1 MSKARL
7 KVAINAQVSP
17 GGASGG
23 IEQAVLGLIWALGR
37 AEDDGTDCIIV
48 TRPEAPDW
56 VQAVLGQGQRVV
68 VRSYPPESR
77 AEGFTGLV
85 RRALRPARPV
95 LLPTWRL
102 LRGGYRRAF
111 GNTSEPAA
119 VDGFLESL
127 GVDVVHFPYQ
137 SMVLSSLPSIFSPWD
152 LQHLHYPEFFS
163 SSDLAKREMM
173 YPAWCR
179 NASAIVTASQFTKWD
194 IVRHYGIAP
203 EKIHVI
209 PFAASTAVGDPVSPQ
224 DLAGVRQTYRLPPT
238 FAFYPAQTWPHKNHI
253 RLIEA
258 LALLRDRHRLR
269 VQLVCSGVLNKFWP
283 VIARR
288 IDELEISDQMCFLGF
303 VPKRDLRAL
312 YRLAQFVVIPSL
324 FEGWGFPL
332 VEAFSEGTPVASSN
346 STSLV
351 EYAGDA
357 ALLFE
362 GASVES
368 IADAVRRMATDAE
381 LRDML
386 RRRGCEQARLFSW
399 ERTARAHRA
408 LYRKVVGRTLSEQ
421 DRRLLGERSSDGSC
435 DGDLGKV

>member
-37 AEDDGTDCIIV
+37 AEDDGTEYIIV

-56 VQAVLGQGQRVV
+56 VQAFLGQGQRVV
-68 VRSYPPESR
+68 VRSYPAESR
-77 AEGFTGLV
+77 AEAVTGLV
-85 RRALRPARPV
+85 KRALRPARPV
-95 LLPTWRL
+95 LRPIWRS
-102 LRGGYRRAF
+102 LRDGYRRAL
-111 GNTSEPAA
+111 GNTSVP
-119 VDGFLESL
+119 VDDFFESL

-163 SSDLAKREMM
+163 PSDLAKREMM

-179 NASAIVTASQFTKWD
+179 NASAIVTASQFTKRD
-194 IVRHYGIAP
+194 IVRHYDIAP

-209 PFAASTAVGDPVSPQ
+209 PFAASTAVSDPVSPQ
-224 DLAGVRQTYRLPPT
+224 DLASARQTYRLPAT

-258 LALLRDRHRLR
+258 LALLRDRHGLR

-283 VIARR
+283 IIARR

-303 VPKRDLRAL
+303 VPTRDLRAL

-332 VEAFSEGTPVASSN
+332 VEAFCEGTPVASSN

-357 ALLFE
+357 ALLFD

-368 IADAVRRMATDAE
+368 IGDAVRRMATDAE
-381 LRDML
+381 LRNML
-386 RRRGCEQARLFSW
+386 RKRGCEQARLFSW
-399 ERTARAHRA
+399 DRTARAHRA
-408 LYRKVVGRTLSEQ
+408 LYRKVGGRTLSEQ
-421 DRRLLGERSSDGSC
+421 ERRLLGEGSSEGSC
-435 DGDLGKV
+435 DGDLVKV